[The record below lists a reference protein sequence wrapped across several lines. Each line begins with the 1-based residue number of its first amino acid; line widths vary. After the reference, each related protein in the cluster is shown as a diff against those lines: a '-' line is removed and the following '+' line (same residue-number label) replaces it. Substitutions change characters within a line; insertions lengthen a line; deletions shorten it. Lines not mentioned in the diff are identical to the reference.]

1 MMETL
6 NSLPLIE
13 PNQANLRT
21 FEPQNVVF
29 RGKQIELKSN
39 PIFRCNYF
47 LMCYNASINKI
58 NGISLSLLPRN
69 RIYYSLYPILG
80 LQYLLLHLLLNC
92 IPYVNLV
99 WSIFL
104 ISMWIIYERAHIIY
118 RSNNRKISNPLKRM
132 IYNPD
137 LCKRYRCMNK
147 FLEVPSSILGDIS
160 VEGNTEKISIMIYN
174 DNFRKMHSQFP
185 YYRYLHLFHIM
196 LSILLIFLSYVCF
209 NKALGIN
216 ILSIPD
222 SRSF

>member
-1 MMETL
+1 METL

-13 PNQANLRT
+13 SDQPTLRG
-21 FEPQNVVF
+21 FESQNVIF
-29 RGKQIELKSN
+29 KGKQIKLKSN

-58 NGISLSLLPRN
+58 NGVSLPLLPRN
-69 RIYYSLYPILG
+69 RIYYCLYPILG
-80 LQYLLLHLLLNC
+80 IKYLLLHLLLNC

-104 ISMWIIYERAHIIY
+104 IFMWVLYERADVVY
-118 RSNNRKISNPLKRM
+118 RSNNRKVSNPWKRM
-132 IYNPD
+132 IYKPD

-160 VEGNTEKISIMIYN
+160 VESNTEKISIMIYN
-174 DNFRKMHSQFP
+174 DNFKKMYSQFP
-185 YYRYLHLFHIM
+185 YYRYLHLFHI
-196 LSILLIFLSYVCF
+196 LFCILIIVLSYIWL

-216 ILSIPD
+216 ILSIQD
-222 SRSF
+222 SRSI